1 MLQDAVRTRPR
12 DCSDEERTPMNT
24 DALKKNACEH
34 IDRRRDEMIAIAHRM
49 LKQPELG
56 YREVKTAALVKEEL
70 QKLNLPVREGLA
82 LTGIEGALSGK
93 EAGPTVVVMGE
104 LDSVMEKTS
113 PVADPVTGAAHLC
126 GHHIQV
132 ASMLGTAIGLVGA
145 GAAQHLSGQVKFLG
159 CPAEEYL
166 EVEYR
171 LKLRG
176 EGKISF
182 LGGKQELIKLG
193 YFDDVDA
200 AMMVH
205 AFADTL
211 EPAFLMNASGNG
223 FMAKFIRY
231 EGKSSHAGAAPH
243 RGVNALN
250 AACLGIMAVHAQRET
265 FQDEDAVRVHPIITK
280 GGDVVNVV
288 PSDVRLE
295 TYVRGKTLEAILD
308 ASAKVDRAFKAGG
321 DAVGAATKITN
332 IPGYLPIFQD
342 RNLTAIASRN
352 GRALL
357 GDRGALEAGFMGGS
371 FDVGDLSHLLPLLHP
386 MVAGT
391 RGYLHSA
398 EFCITDYEAAV
409 VLPAKLMAMCV
420 IDLLADGGA
429 EARRIKNEFQPRL
442 TKAQYLEL
450 MQRLS

>member
-1 MLQDAVRTRPR
+1 MNR
-12 DCSDEERTPMNT
+12 EE
-24 DALKKNACEH
+24 LKKKVCQQ
-34 IDRRRDEMIAIAHRM
+34 IDQRREEMIRVAKTM
-49 LKQPELG
+49 LGHPELG
-56 YREVKTAALVKEEL
+56 YREIKTAAMVREVLKG
-70 QKLNLPVREGLA
+70 LNLPVREGLA
-82 LTGIEGALSGK
+82 VTGVEGTLSGK

-104 LDSVMEKTS
+104 LDSVMGRES
-113 PVADPVTGAAHLC
+113 PLADPVTGAAHLC

-132 ASMLGTAIGLVGA
+132 ASMLGAAMGLVGA
-145 GAAQHLSGQVKFLG
+145 GVGPYLSGQVKFLG

-166 EVEYR
+166 EIEYR
-171 LKLRG
+171 LGLMA

-205 AFADTL
+205 AFADTA
-211 EPAFLMNASGNG
+211 EPGFLMNATGNG

-231 EGKSSHAGAAPH
+231 EGKPSHAGAAPH
-243 RGVNALN
+243 RGINALN
-250 AACLGIMAVHAQRET
+250 AACIGIMAVHAQRET
-265 FQDEDAVRVHPIITK
+265 FQDDDAIRVHPIITK

-295 TYVRGKTLEAILD
+295 TYVRGKNLEAILD

-321 DAVGAATKITN
+321 DAVGAATQITN

-342 RNLTAIASRN
+342 RNLTEIATRN

-357 GDRGALEAGFMGGS
+357 GDKGALEAGFMGGS
-371 FDVGDLSHLLPLLHP
+371 FDVGDLSHLIPVIHPFVTGTKGHLH
-386 MVAGT
+386 T
-391 RGYLHSA
+391 A
-398 EFCITDYEAAV
+398 EFCVTDYEAAV

-420 IDLLADGGA
+420 IDLLADGAG
-429 EARRIKNEFQPRL
+429 EARRVKKEFQPRL
-442 TKAQYLEL
+442 TKQQYLDL
-450 MQRLS
+450 MQRLTQ

>member
-1 MLQDAVRTRPR
+1 MNR
-12 DCSDEERTPMNT
+12 EE
-24 DALKKNACEH
+24 LKKKVCQQ
-34 IDRRRDEMIAIAHRM
+34 IDQRREDMIRVAKTM
-49 LKQPELG
+49 LGHPELG
-56 YREVKTAALVKEEL
+56 YREIKTAAMVREVLKG
-70 QKLNLPVREGLA
+70 LNLPVREGLA
-82 LTGIEGALSGK
+82 VTGVEGTLAGK

-104 LDSVMEKTS
+104 LDSVMEMKS
-113 PVADPVTGAAHLC
+113 PLADPVTGAAHLC

-132 ASMLGTAIGLVGA
+132 ASMLGAAMGLVGA
-145 GAAQHLSGQVKFLG
+145 GVSPYLSGQVKFLG

-166 EVEYR
+166 EIEYR
-171 LKLRG
+171 LGLMAA
-176 EGKISF
+176 GKISF

-205 AFADTL
+205 AFADTA
-211 EPAFLMNASGNG
+211 EPGFLMNATGNG

-231 EGKSSHAGAAPH
+231 EGKPSHAGAAPH
-243 RGVNALN
+243 RGINALN
-250 AACLGIMAVHAQRET
+250 AACIGIMAVHAQRET
-265 FQDEDAVRVHPIITK
+265 FQDDDAIRVHPIITK

-295 TYVRGKTLEAILD
+295 TYVRGKHLEAILD

-342 RNLTAIASRN
+342 RSLTAIASRN

-357 GDRGALEAGFMGGS
+357 GERGALEAGFMGGS
-371 FDVGDLSHLLPLLHP
+371 FDVGDLSHLIPVVHPFVTGTKGHLH
-386 MVAGT
+386 T
-391 RGYLHSA
+391 A
-398 EFCITDYEAAV
+398 EFHVADYEAAV

-420 IDLLADGGA
+420 IDLLADGAG
-429 EARRIKNEFQPRL
+429 EAKRVKKEFQPRL
-442 TKAQYLEL
+442 TKQHYLDL
-450 MQRLS
+450 MQRLIQ

>member
-1 MLQDAVRTRPR
+1 MNR
-12 DCSDEERTPMNT
+12 EE
-24 DALKKNACEH
+24 LKKKVCQQ
-34 IDRRRDEMIAIAHRM
+34 IDQRREEMIRVAKAM
-49 LKQPELG
+49 LGHPELG
-56 YREVKTAALVKEEL
+56 YREIKTAAMVREVLKG
-70 QKLNLPVREGLA
+70 LNLPVREGLA
-82 LTGIEGALSGK
+82 VTGVEGTLSGK

-104 LDSVMEKTS
+104 LDSVMGRES
-113 PVADPVTGAAHLC
+113 PLADPVTGAAHLC

-132 ASMLGTAIGLVGA
+132 ASMLGAAMGLVGA
-145 GAAQHLSGQVKFLG
+145 GAGPYLSGQVKFLG

-166 EVEYR
+166 EIEYR
-171 LKLRG
+171 LGLMA

-205 AFADTL
+205 AFADTA
-211 EPAFLMNASGNG
+211 EPGFLMNATGNG

-231 EGKSSHAGAAPH
+231 EGKPSHAGAAPH
-243 RGVNALN
+243 RGINALN
-250 AACLGIMAVHAQRET
+250 AACIGIMAVHAQRET
-265 FQDEDAVRVHPIITK
+265 FQDDDAIRVHPIITK

-321 DAVGAATKITN
+321 DAVGAATQITN

-342 RNLTAIASRN
+342 RNLTEFATRN

-357 GDRGALEAGFMGGS
+357 GDKGAQDAGFMGGS
-371 FDVGDLSHLLPLLHP
+371 FDVGDLSHLIPVIHPFVTGTKGHLH
-386 MVAGT
+386 T
-391 RGYLHSA
+391 A
-398 EFCITDYEAAV
+398 EFCVTDYEAAV

-420 IDLLADGGA
+420 IDLLADGAG
-429 EARRIKNEFQPRL
+429 EAKRVKKEFQPRL
-442 TKAQYLEL
+442 NKEQYLEL
-450 MQRLS
+450 MQRLTQ

>member
-1 MLQDAVRTRPR
+1 
-12 DCSDEERTPMNT
+12 MNGE
-24 DALKKNACEH
+24 DLKRKVCAA
-34 IDRRRDEMIAIAHRM
+34 IDRRQEDMIRVAKTM
-49 LKQPELG
+49 LGHPELG
-56 YREVKTAALVKEEL
+56 YREVKTTALVREVLKGL
-70 QKLNLPVREGLA
+70 SLPLREGIA
-82 LTGIEGALSGK
+82 LTGVEGTLSGK
-93 EAGPTVVVMGE
+93 EPGPTVVVMGE
-104 LDSVMEKTS
+104 LDSVMGRES
-113 PVADPVTGAAHLC
+113 PLADPATGAAHLC

-132 ASMLGTAIGLVGA
+132 ASMLGAAMGLVDA
-145 GAAQHLSGQVKFLG
+145 QAAAYLTGQVKFLG

-166 EVEYR
+166 EIEYR
-171 LKLRG
+171 LGLMA

-205 AFADTL
+205 SFADTP
-211 EPAFLMNASGNG
+211 EPAFLMNAAGNG

-231 EGKSSHAGAAPH
+231 EGKPSHAGAAPH
-243 RGVNALN
+243 RGINALN
-250 AACLGIMAVHAQRET
+250 AACIGIMAVHAQRET
-265 FQDEDAVRVHPIITK
+265 FQDDDAIRVHPIITK

-295 TYVRGKTLEAILD
+295 TYVRGKSLEAILD

-321 DAVGAATKITN
+321 DAVGAATAITN

-342 RNLTAIASRN
+342 RNLTEIASKN

-371 FDVGDLSHLLPLLHP
+371 FDVGDLSHLIPVVHPFVTGTKGHLH
-386 MVAGT
+386 T
-391 RGYLHSA
+391 A
-398 EFCITDYEAAV
+398 EFCVTDYIAAV

-420 IDLLADGGA
+420 IDLLADGGG
-429 EARRIKNEFQPRL
+429 EARRVRKDFQPRL
-442 TKAQYLEL
+442 NKGQYLEL
-450 MQRLS
+450 MQRLTR

>member
-1 MLQDAVRTRPR
+1 
-12 DCSDEERTPMNT
+12 MNGE
-24 DALKKNACEH
+24 DLKRKVCAA
-34 IDRRRDEMIAIAHRM
+34 IDRRQEDMIRVAKTM
-49 LKQPELG
+49 LGHPELG
-56 YREVKTAALVKEEL
+56 YREVKTTALVREVLKGL
-70 QKLNLPVREGLA
+70 SLPLREGIA
-82 LTGIEGALSGK
+82 LTGVEGTLSGK
-93 EAGPTVVVMGE
+93 EPGPTVVVMGE
-104 LDSVMEKTS
+104 LDSVMGRES
-113 PVADPVTGAAHLC
+113 PLADPATGAAHLC

-132 ASMLGTAIGLVGA
+132 ASMLGAAMGLVDA
-145 GAAQHLSGQVKFLG
+145 QAAAYLTGQVKFLG

-166 EVEYR
+166 EIEYR
-171 LKLRG
+171 LGLMA

-205 AFADTL
+205 SFADTP
-211 EPAFLMNASGNG
+211 EPAFLMNAAGNG

-231 EGKSSHAGAAPH
+231 EGKPSHAGAAPH
-243 RGVNALN
+243 RGINALN
-250 AACLGIMAVHAQRET
+250 AACIGIMAVHAQRET
-265 FQDEDAVRVHPIITK
+265 FQDDDAIRVHPIITK

-295 TYVRGKTLEAILD
+295 TYVRGKSLEAILD

-321 DAVGAATKITN
+321 DAVGAATAITN

-342 RNLTAIASRN
+342 RNLTEIASKN

-371 FDVGDLSHLLPLLHP
+371 FDVGDLSHLIPVVHPFVTGTKGHLH
-386 MVAGT
+386 T
-391 RGYLHSA
+391 A
-398 EFCITDYEAAV
+398 EFCVTDYIAAV

-420 IDLLADGGA
+420 IDLLADGGG
-429 EARRIKNEFQPRL
+429 EARRVRKEFQPRL
-442 TKAQYLEL
+442 NKGQYLEL
-450 MQRLS
+450 MQRLTR

>member
-1 MLQDAVRTRPR
+1 MNR
-12 DCSDEERTPMNT
+12 EE
-24 DALKKNACEH
+24 LKKKVCQQ
-34 IDRRRDEMIAIAHRM
+34 IDQHREDMIRVAKTM
-49 LKQPELG
+49 LGHPELG
-56 YREVKTAALVKEEL
+56 YREIKTAAMVREVLKG
-70 QKLNLPVREGLA
+70 LNLPVREGLA
-82 LTGIEGALSGK
+82 VTGVEGSLSGK

-104 LDSVMEKTS
+104 LDSVMGRES
-113 PVADPVTGAAHLC
+113 PLADPVTGAAHLC

-132 ASMLGTAIGLVGA
+132 ASMLGAAMGLVGA
-145 GAAQHLSGQVKFLG
+145 GVGPYLSGQVKFLG

-166 EVEYR
+166 EIEYR
-171 LKLRG
+171 LGLMG

-205 AFADTL
+205 AFADMP
-211 EPAFLMNASGNG
+211 EPGFLMNATGNG

-231 EGKSSHAGAAPH
+231 EGKPSHAGAAPH
-243 RGVNALN
+243 RGINALN
-250 AACLGIMAVHAQRET
+250 AACIGIMAVHAQRET
-265 FQDEDAVRVHPIITK
+265 FQDDDAIRVHPIITK

-295 TYVRGKTLEAILD
+295 TYVRGKNLEAILD

-321 DAVGAATKITN
+321 DAVGAATQITN

-342 RNLTAIASRN
+342 RNLTEIAGKN

-357 GDRGALEAGFMGGS
+357 GERGALEAGFMGGS
-371 FDVGDLSHLLPLLHP
+371 FDVGDLSHLIPVIHPFVTGTQGHLH
-386 MVAGT
+386 T
-391 RGYLHSA
+391 A
-398 EFCITDYEAAV
+398 EFHVTDYEAAV

-420 IDLLADGGA
+420 IDLLADGGG
-429 EARRIKNEFQPRL
+429 EAWRVKKEFKPRL
-442 TKAQYLEL
+442 TKQQYLDL
-450 MQRLS
+450 MQRLTQ

>member
-1 MLQDAVRTRPR
+1 MNR
-12 DCSDEERTPMNT
+12 EE
-24 DALKKNACEH
+24 LKKKVCQQ
-34 IDRRRDEMIAIAHRM
+34 IDQHREDMIRVAKTM
-49 LKQPELG
+49 LGHPELG
-56 YREVKTAALVKEEL
+56 YREIKTAAMVREVLKG
-70 QKLNLPVREGLA
+70 LNLPVREGLA
-82 LTGIEGALSGK
+82 VTGVEGSLSGK

-104 LDSVMEKTS
+104 LDSVMGRES
-113 PVADPVTGAAHLC
+113 PLADPVTGAAHLC

-132 ASMLGTAIGLVGA
+132 ASMLGTAMGLVGA
-145 GAAQHLSGQVKFLG
+145 GVGPYLSGQVKFLG

-166 EVEYR
+166 EIEYR
-171 LKLRG
+171 LGLMG

-205 AFADTL
+205 AFADMP
-211 EPAFLMNASGNG
+211 EPGFLMNATGNG

-231 EGKSSHAGAAPH
+231 EGKPSHAGAAPH
-243 RGVNALN
+243 RGINALN
-250 AACLGIMAVHAQRET
+250 AACIGIMAVHAQRET
-265 FQDEDAVRVHPIITK
+265 FQDDDAIRVHPIITK

-295 TYVRGKTLEAILD
+295 TYVRGKNLEAILD

-321 DAVGAATKITN
+321 DAVGAATQITN

-342 RNLTAIASRN
+342 RNLTEIAGKN

-357 GDRGALEAGFMGGS
+357 GERGALEAGFMGGS
-371 FDVGDLSHLLPLLHP
+371 FDVGDLSHLIPVIHPFVTGTQGHLH
-386 MVAGT
+386 T
-391 RGYLHSA
+391 A
-398 EFCITDYEAAV
+398 EFHVTDYEAAV

-420 IDLLADGGA
+420 IDLLADGGG
-429 EARRIKNEFQPRL
+429 EAWRVKKEFKPRL
-442 TKAQYLEL
+442 TKQQYLDL
-450 MQRLS
+450 MQRLTQ

>member
-1 MLQDAVRTRPR
+1 
-12 DCSDEERTPMNT
+12 MNT
-24 DALKKNACEH
+24 EALKKKACEH
-34 IDRRRDEMIAIAHRM
+34 IDQRRDEMIAIAQRI

-56 YREVKTAALVKEEL
+56 YREVKTAAIVKGEL
-70 QKLNLPVREGLA
+70 QKLNMPIREGLA
-82 LTGIEGALSGK
+82 LTGVEGTLAGK

-104 LDSVMEKTS
+104 LDSVMEKKS
-113 PVADPVTGAAHLC
+113 PLSDPVTGAAHLC

-132 ASMLGTAIGLVGA
+132 ASMLGAAMGLVGA
-145 GAAQHLSGQVKFLG
+145 GIDSFLSGKVKFLG

-166 EVEYR
+166 EIEYR
-171 LKLRG
+171 LGLMT

-205 AFADTL
+205 SFADMP
-211 EPAFLMNASGNG
+211 EPAFLMNALGNG

-231 EGKSSHAGAAPH
+231 EGKPSHAGAAPH
-243 RGVNALN
+243 RGINALN
-250 AACLGIMAVHAQRET
+250 AACIGIMAVHAQRET
-265 FQDEDAVRVHPIITK
+265 FQDDDAIRVHPIITK

-288 PSDVRLE
+288 PSDVRIE
-295 TYVRGKTLEAILD
+295 TYVRAKNLDAILD

-332 IPGYLPIFQD
+332 IPGYLPLFQD
-342 RNLTAIASRN
+342 RNLTAIASKN

-371 FDVGDLSHLLPLLHP
+371 FDVGDLSHLIPVVHPFVTGTQGHLH
-386 MVAGT
+386 T
-391 RGYLHSA
+391 A
-398 EFCITDYEAAV
+398 EFHVTDYDAAV

-420 IDLLADGGA
+420 IDLLADGA
-429 EARRIKNEFQPRL
+429 VEARRVKKEFKPHL
-442 TKAQYLEL
+442 TKEQYLEL
-450 MQRLS
+450 MQRLIQ

>member
-1 MLQDAVRTRPR
+1 
-12 DCSDEERTPMNT
+12 MNT
-24 DALKKNACEH
+24 EALKKKACEH
-34 IDRRRDEMIAIAHRM
+34 IDQRRDEMISIAQRM

-56 YREVKTAALVKEEL
+56 YREAKTAALVKEEL
-70 QKLNLPVREGLA
+70 QKLNLFTREGLA
-82 LTGIEGALSGK
+82 ITGVEGTLSGK

-104 LDSVMEKTS
+104 LDSVMEKKS
-113 PVADPVTGAAHLC
+113 PLADPVTGAAHLC

-132 ASMLGTAIGLVGA
+132 ASMLGAAMGLVGA
-145 GAAQHLSGQVKFLG
+145 GIAPFLSGKVKFLG

-166 EVEYR
+166 EIEYR
-171 LKLRG
+171 LGLMA

-200 AMMVH
+200 AMMVL
-205 AFADTL
+205 AFADTP
-211 EPAFLMNASGNG
+211 EPAFLMNAAGNG

-231 EGKSSHAGAAPH
+231 EGKPSHAGAAPH
-243 RGVNALN
+243 RGINALN
-250 AACLGIMAVHAQRET
+250 AACIGIMAVHAQRET
-265 FQDEDAVRVHPIITK
+265 FQDDDAIRVHPIITK

-295 TYVRGKTLEAILD
+295 TYVRGKNLEAILD

-321 DAVGAATKITN
+321 DAVGAATQITN

-342 RNLTAIASRN
+342 RSLTAIASRN

-357 GDRGALEAGFMGGS
+357 GERGALEAGFMGGS
-371 FDVGDLSHLLPLLHP
+371 FDVGDLSHLIPVIHP
-386 MVAGT
+386 FVTGT
-391 RGYLHSA
+391 HGYLHTA
-398 EFCITDYEAAV
+398 EFHVTDYEAAV

-429 EARRIKNEFQPRL
+429 EARRVKKEFQPRL
-442 TKAQYLEL
+442 TKGQYIEL
-450 MQRLS
+450 MQRLNTP